1 MKYVDGFVIAVP
13 EKNLPAYRK
22 MAEEAGKIWKKYG
35 ALEYIESVGEDLNP
49 DVPGEMKGTT
59 FPQMAGAKPGETVVF
74 SYILFNSRQHRD
86 EVNAKVMKDPFMT
99 SPEQKDQQMPFDL
112 KRMAYGG
119 FKVIVEE
126 SNSEIRSSREE
137 KPVSVR

>member
-1 MKYVDGFVIAVP
+1 LEGIEKMKYVDGFVLVVP

-49 DVPGEMKGTT
+49 DVPPEMKGVT
-59 FPQMAGAKPGETVVF
+59 FPQIAGAKSGETIVF

-86 EVNAKVMKDPFMT
+86 EVNTKVMKEMDAEWQK
-99 SPEQKDQQMPFDL
+99 PENKDKPMPFDM
-112 KRMAYGG
+112 KRAAYGG
-119 FKVIVEE
+119 FNVIVEA
-126 SNSEIRSSREE
+126 
-137 KPVSVR
+137 